1 MQASDGIKH
10 DIEIQDK
17 LSTTEDTVVAG
28 LIVELFF
35 FSMFVVV
42 TGWFHFNFLKHS
54 TTQPAHWQK
63 FMTVIYTASMLILLR
78 SIFRMAEY
86 CQGPEAELQSKE
98 VYIYALDA
106 IPMAMISIGFHAF
119 HPSKYMLGLEKTL
132 STADSEVS
140 FNFSASEVE
149 KRREHGEG
157 K

>member
-1 MQASDGIKH
+1 MTADGIKL

-42 TGWFHFNFLKHS
+42 TGWFHLNFSKHS
-54 TTQPAHWQK
+54 TTQPTHWQN
-63 FMTVIYTASMLILLR
+63 FITVIYTASVLILIR
-78 SIFRMAEY
+78 SVFRMAEY
-86 CQGPEAELQSKE
+86 CQGPGAELQSKE

-106 IPMAMISIGFHAF
+106 IPMAMISIGFHVF

-140 FNFSASEVE
+140 FNFPASEVE
-149 KRREHGEG
+149 KCCEHAEG